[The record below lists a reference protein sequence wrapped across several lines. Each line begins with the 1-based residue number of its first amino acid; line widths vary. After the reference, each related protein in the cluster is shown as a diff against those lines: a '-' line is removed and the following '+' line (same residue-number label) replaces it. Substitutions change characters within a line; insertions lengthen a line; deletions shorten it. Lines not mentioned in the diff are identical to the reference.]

1 MKAGV
6 FTSRAMMRNLVCL
19 LVLGL
24 MVLIIV
30 RPRTESS
37 SEGTQLV
44 EERDTSVAVTKGQE
58 RSFDARDGEEQ
69 DPGVDMIVQ
78 VGEREQPSLNELL
91 AGHDKRREL
100 VSRVCHDQRDDLEAR

>member
-1 MKAGV
+1 
-6 FTSRAMMRNLVCL
+6 MRNLVSL
-19 LVLGL
+19 LFLGL
-24 MVLIIV
+24 IVLIIV

-37 SEGTQLV
+37 SEGTQVV
-44 EERDTSVAVTKGQE
+44 EEREASVTVMKEQE
-58 RSFDARDGEEQ
+58 RSSDARDGEQ

-78 VGEREQPSLNELL
+78 VGEREQPSLSELL

>member
-24 MVLIIV
+24 IVLIIV

-37 SEGTQLV
+37 SEGTQVV
-44 EERDTSVAVTKGQE
+44 EEREGSVTVMKGQE
-58 RSFDARDGEEQ
+58 SGLDLRGGEEE
-69 DPGVDMIVQ
+69 DPG
-78 VGEREQPSLNELL
+78 E
-91 AGHDKRREL
+91 HDCT
-100 VSRVCHDQRDDLEAR
+100 SW